1 MANDETS
8 NHIFD
13 NLDPSRRDFV
23 KRVLAG
29 AAFAA
34 PVIATFSIESLG
46 VTAAYAQGASG
57 SSSVS
62 SSGPSGSSPG
72 ASSGPCLQDLG
83 YVGPE
88 RFEAHVADTSGNT
101 RVNGELV
108 IKIDGDHDVA
118 KAAEV
123 RLDMTKDSLVTSAY
137 LAINGVNVVNIP
149 LVEHHEA
156 DPHYYTGRICPSD
169 IMNLCDFDALLQ
181 SLASQLVTAFA
192 LGTYFETSFSAQG
205 AVAPA
210 SGDSFIQIKP

>member
-1 MANDETS
+1 MANDESS
-8 NHIFD
+8 NRIFD
-13 NLDPSRRDFV
+13 QLDPSRRDFV

-62 SSGPSGSSPG
+62 SSAPSGSNPG

-101 RVNGELV
+101 RVNGELA
-108 IKIDGDHDVA
+108 IKIDGDYDA
-118 KAAEV
+118 ARSAEV
-123 RLDMTKDSLVTSAY
+123 RLDMTRDSVVTSAY
-137 LAINGVNVVNIP
+137 LAINGVNVVNLP

-156 DPHYYTGRICPSD
+156 DPHYYTGKICSSD

-181 SLASQLVTAFA
+181 SLASQLVTAFV
-192 LGTYFETSFSAQG
+192 LGTYLGTSFSAQG
-205 AVAPA
+205 AVVPA
-210 SGDSFIQIKP
+210 SGGAIIQIKP